1 MGAFLLFG
9 LLMVSL
15 LTGMIMEQRAVNS
28 QQPER
33 SSTAASGAAAFLSY
47 KRAVQA
53 YVYAHPSVSGSI
65 DIASLPATETQTA
78 TSAMKNVVLRTGSG
92 SKVVTWWDVNSGA
105 LNDVLSLA
113 DGDRAIGVSTGQ
125 HWTTPAGGDMG
136 PLPVTVPSGDVVS
149 FVIFTGSG
157 Y

>member
-15 LTGMIMEQRAVNS
+15 LTGLIMEQRAVNS
-28 QQPER
+28 QQPDR
-33 SSTAASGAAAFLSY
+33 SPVAASGAAAFLSY

-53 YVYAHPSVSGSI
+53 YVYAHPSASGSI
-65 DIASLPATETQTA
+65 DVTSLPTADTQSA
-78 TSAMKNVVLRTGSG
+78 TSAMKNVVLRTGAG
-92 SKVVTWWDVNSGA
+92 SEIVTWWDVSSGA

-125 HWTTPAGGDMG
+125 NWTTPDGGDMG
-136 PLPVTVPSGDVVS
+136 PLPITVPAGDVVS
-149 FVIFTGSG
+149 FVRFTGSG